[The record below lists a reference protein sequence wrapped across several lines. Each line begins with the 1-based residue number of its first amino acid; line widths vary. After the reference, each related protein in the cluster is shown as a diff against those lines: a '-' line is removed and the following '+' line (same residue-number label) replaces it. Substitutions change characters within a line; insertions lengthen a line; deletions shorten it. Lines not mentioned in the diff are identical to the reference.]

1 MADEETPARKY
12 PFVVNNRS
20 DEAAIEKAL
29 AGLRTMAKLGR
40 KAQAALD
47 ALEHEGCYDK
57 VVILAETSEYD
68 KTRIPTLRKGRFPRY
83 RSVSRE
89 DLPGLAD
96 LTLSLGHGSKTQY
109 GGHSCVEYVL
119 SLSGM
124 GVVEKA
130 GELLPHEIVPTL
142 VGQLRVSSR
151 AVSYLDDN
159 SAWFL
164 TNKMKRLDLMLA
176 KVAES
181 GAASRLAINIRRTV
195 VTHDDKQQEF
205 TQRGLDL
212 WRSAEDWIRDDGH
225 SLRLLR
231 DAIMALHCK
240 LVMDD

>member
-1 MADEETPARKY
+1 MIMAGRRY

-20 DEAAIEKAL
+20 DEAAIEKAIQ
-29 AGLRTMAKLGR
+29 GLRNMVDLGK
-40 KAQAALD
+40 KAQEALD
-47 ALEHEGCYDK
+47 ALERDGH
-57 VVILAETSEYD
+57 YD
-68 KTRIPTLRKGRFPRY
+68 KTVVFAELNDYDKGRLPNLKHGKFPAY
-83 RSVSRE
+83 CPVSRE
-89 DLPGLAD
+89 DLPGLAN
-96 LTLSLGHGSKTQY
+96 LTVSLGRGYSTQY
-109 GGHSCVEYVL
+109 GGHCCVEYVL
-119 SLSGM
+119 SLTGT
-124 GVVEKA
+124 GVTDEA
-130 GELLPHEIVPTL
+130 GKLVPREIAPTS

-151 AVSYLDDN
+151 TISFLDGS

-181 GAASRLAINIRRTV
+181 GAASRLAINVKRAV
-195 VTHDDKQQEF
+195 VTHDDNQQEF